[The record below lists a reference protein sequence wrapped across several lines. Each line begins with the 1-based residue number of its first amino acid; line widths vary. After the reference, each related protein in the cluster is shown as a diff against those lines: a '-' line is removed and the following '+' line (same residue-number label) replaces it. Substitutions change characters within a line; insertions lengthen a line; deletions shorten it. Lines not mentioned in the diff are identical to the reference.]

1 VRGAVTLL
9 IVGAVIATF
18 GSAAVVLYA
27 FRRRVR
33 ERFLLWFGL
42 FSILYGI
49 ALVVRNSA
57 FRLGLGQPRNVGLS
71 VERFLTLS
79 RIVPGLLFFEEFYD
93 RGWRSSIRWVSGIYC
108 ALVLARR

>member
-1 VRGAVTLL
+1 MRGAITLL
-9 IVGAVIATF
+9 IVGSVIVTLGSSAVF
-18 GSAAVVLYA
+18 VSA

-57 FRLGLGQPRNVGLS
+57 FRLGFGQPQSVGLS
-71 VERFLTLS
+71 VERLLTLS
-79 RIVPGLLFFEEFYD
+79 NNRPRPFAF
-93 RGWRSSIRWVSGIYC
+93 
-108 ALVLARR
+108 